1 MRSTIQGRKIILKND
16 TTNTKGTVLNGSLLA
31 KQIHEIACLGD
42 EVYCPACQQKGKIIE
57 GDTMMKIN
65 TIPVALEGHKVQC
78 GCLKGCV
85 LVAIE

>member
-16 TTNTKGTVLNGSLLA
+16 TTNTKGTVLSGSLLA
-31 KQIHEIACLGD
+31 KQTHEIACL
-42 EVYCPACQQKGKIIE
+42 
-57 GDTMMKIN
+57 
-65 TIPVALEGHKVQC
+65 IPVALEGHKVQC

>member
-1 MRSTIQGRKIILKND
+1 MRSTIQGRKTILKND
-16 TTNTKGTVLNGSLLA
+16 TTNTKGSVLSDSLLA
-31 KQIHEIACLGD
+31 KQTHEIACLGY

-65 TIPVALEGHKVQC
+65 NIPVALEGYKVQC
-78 GCLKGCV
+78 GCLKGCI